1 MWVSVWPCGEGAEG
15 LEGSALISFKLDPA
29 TSSWIISTLY
39 LADIFL
45 RLISCFV
52 HVLDWCS
59 GPVIMPW
66 PFAWHG
72 DKQHKEKTKEKKKA
86 PRKRRGCTSECPRSM
101 FNSFKLKHLLL
112 RWTTV
117 TSRVVS
123 KLEIICLC
131 SKWSLYV
138 VHYRVSDQLSSH
150 TALLIVKTNNN
161 NNNNLKKQN
170 SINVQITT
178 YLTLCSQPPR
188 KTRQTPSL

>member
-72 DKQHKEKTKEKKKA
+72 DKQHKEKKREGTKKEG
-86 PRKRRGCTSECPRSM
+86 RVHFRMSCSM
-101 FNSFKLKHLLL
+101 FNGFKLKHLLL
-112 RWTTV
+112 RWKTV

-123 KLEIICLC
+123 KLEIICLWTN
-131 SKWSLYV
+131 WSLYV
-138 VHYRVSDQLSSH
+138 VHYRVSGQLSSH
-150 TALLIVKTNNN
+150 TALLIVETNNN
-161 NNNNLKKQN
+161 NNNN
-170 SINVQITT
+170 
-178 YLTLCSQPPR
+178 
-188 KTRQTPSL
+188 